1 MNYSERGF
9 LSTIPPVV
17 KNLIIINVIMSLVTW
32 VAASSFQIDLTRILG
47 LYPPNSPEFRPYQIV
62 THMFMHAPL
71 GQGGIAHIFFN
82 MFALFMFGRILEQVW
97 GGKRFFIYYLVTGL
111 GAAVIHSLV
120 NYIHFYCI
128 QADAIAMLNTISPQ
142 TFAAFVSKHFNE
154 NYDKIYSLIIDQWS
168 QNPTNPYFIE
178 QAKGITNQLL
188 QIPLSIPTVGASG
201 AVFGVLLAFGMLF
214 PNTILMLLI
223 PPIPIKAKW
232 MVIIYGGIE
241 LFLGLTQPGSNI
253 AHFAHLGGMIFGF
266 ILIKYWRTRKD
277 MFY

>member
-1 MNYSERGF
+1 M
-9 LSTIPPVV
+9 PPVV
-17 KNLIIINVIMSLVTW
+17 KNLIIINVIMSLATW

-120 NYIHFYCI
+120 NYIHFYYI

-178 QAKGITNQLL
+178 QAKGITDQLL

-266 ILIKYWRTRKD
+266 ILIRYWRTRKD
-277 MFY
+277 IFY

>member
-9 LSTIPPVV
+9 MSTIPPVV
-17 KNLIIINVIMSLVTW
+17 KNLIIINVIMLL
-32 VAASSFQIDLTRILG
+32 ASWFAEATFHEDLNRYLG
-47 LYPPNSPEFRPYQIV
+47 LYSPNSPNFRPHQFV
-62 THMFMHAPL
+62 THMFMH
-71 GQGGIAHIFFN
+71 GGLFHLFFN
-82 MFALFMFGRILEQVW
+82 MFALYMFGRILEQVW
-97 GGKRFFIYYLVTGL
+97 GGKRFLIYYLATGL
-111 GAAVIHSLV
+111 GAAAIHLLV
-120 NYIHFYCI
+120 NYLHLHSI
-128 QADAIAMLNTISPQ
+128 QNDAIAMLNTPSPQ
-142 TFAAFVSKHFNE
+142 SFAAFVTKHFPDY
-154 NYDKIYSLIIDQWS
+154 YDQVYTKFLDNWFASPN
-168 QNPTNPYFIE
+168 NPVFIE
-178 QAKGITNQLL
+178 QASIYTKQLIQL
-188 QIPLSIPTVGASG
+188 QLEIPTVGASG
-201 AVFGVLLAFGMLF
+201 AVYGVLLAFGMLF

>member
-17 KNLIIINVIMSLVTW
+17 KNLILINVVMALLTW
-32 VAASSFQIDLTRILG
+32 VVASTFQIDLNRVLG
-47 LYPPNSPEFRPYQIV
+47 LYAPNSEAFRPYQLV
-62 THMFMHAPL
+62 THMFMH
-71 GQGGIAHIFFN
+71 GGLFHLFFN
-82 MFALFMFGRILEQVW
+82 MFALYMFGRILEQVW
-97 GGKRFFIYYLVTGL
+97 GGKRFLIYYLATGL
-111 GAAVIHSLV
+111 GAAAIHLLV
-120 NYIHFYCI
+120 NYLHLHSI
-128 QADAIAMLNTISPQ
+128 QNDAIAMLNTPSPQ
-142 TFAAFVSKHFNE
+142 SFAAFVTKHFPDY
-154 NYDKIYSLIIDQWS
+154 YDQVYTKFLDNWFASPN
-168 QNPTNPYFIE
+168 NPVFIE
-178 QAKGITNQLL
+178 QASIYTQQLIQL
-188 QIPLSIPTVGASG
+188 QLDIPTVGASG
-201 AVFGVLLAFGMLF
+201 AVYGVLLAFGMLF

>member
-17 KNLIIINVIMSLVTW
+17 KNLLIINVIMLLVAW
-32 VAASSFQIDLTRILG
+32 VAETTFQVDLNRILG
-47 LYPPNSPEFRPYQIV
+47 LYTPGSPSFRPYQFV
-62 THMFMHAPL
+62 THMFMH
-71 GQGGIAHIFFN
+71 GGFTHLFFN
-82 MFALFMFGRILEQVW
+82 MFALYMFGRILEQVW
-97 GGKRFFIYYLVTGL
+97 GGKRFFIYYIVTGL
-111 GAAVIHSLV
+111 GAAAIHSLV
-120 NYIHFYCI
+120 NYIQFYYI

-201 AVFGVLLAFGMLF
+201 AVYGVLLAFGMLF

-232 MVIIYGGIE
+232 MVIIYGGLE

>member
-17 KNLIIINVIMSLVTW
+17 KNLIIINVIMLLVAW
-32 VAASSFQIDLTRILG
+32 VAETTFQVDLNRILG
-47 LYPPNSPEFRPYQIV
+47 LYTPGSPSFRPYQFV
-62 THMFMHAPL
+62 THMFMH
-71 GQGGIAHIFFN
+71 GGFTHLFFN
-82 MFALFMFGRILEQVW
+82 MFALYMFGRILEQVW
-97 GGKRFFIYYLVTGL
+97 GGKRFLIYYLVTGF
-111 GAAVIHSLV
+111 GAAAIHVLV
-120 NYIHFYCI
+120 NYLHFHAI
-128 QADAIAMLNTISPQ
+128 QTDAVAMLNTPSPQ
-142 TFAAFVSKHFNE
+142 SFAAFVTKHFPE
-154 NYDKIYSLIIDQWS
+154 YYDQVYSNFLDKWFVAPS
-168 QNPTNPYFIE
+168 NPVFIE
-178 QAKGITNQLL
+178 QASQYTQQLL
-188 QIPLSIPTVGASG
+188 QLQLEIPTVGASG
-201 AVFGVLLAFGMLF
+201 AVYGVLLAFGMLF

-232 MVIIYGGIE
+232 MVIIYGGLE

>member
-9 LSTIPPVV
+9 MSSMPPVV
-17 KNLIIINVIMSLVTW
+17 KNLIIINVIMLLVAW
-32 VAASSFQIDLTRILG
+32 VAETTFQVDLNRILG
-47 LYPPNSPEFRPYQIV
+47 LYSPNSPSFRPYQFV
-62 THMFMHAPL
+62 THMFMH
-71 GQGGIAHIFFN
+71 GGLFHLFFN
-82 MFALFMFGRILEQVW
+82 MFALYMFGRILEQVW
-97 GGKRFFIYYLVTGL
+97 GGKRFLIYYLATGL
-111 GAAVIHSLV
+111 GAAAIHLLV
-120 NYIHFYCI
+120 NYLHLHSI
-128 QADAIAMLNTISPQ
+128 QNDAIAMLNTPSPQ
-142 TFAAFVSKHFNE
+142 SFAAFVTKHFPDY
-154 NYDKIYSLIIDQWS
+154 YDQVYTKFLDNWFASPN
-168 QNPTNPYFIE
+168 NPVFIE
-178 QAKGITNQLL
+178 QASIYTKQLIQL
-188 QIPLSIPTVGASG
+188 QLEIPTVGASG
-201 AVFGVLLAFGMLF
+201 AVYGVLLAFGMLF